1 MVEATAETPAGAL
14 APARS
19 ASIAWLRVLA
29 ITGVVL
35 IHVSGVVTT
44 RTDLDGTL
52 VFAVAAV
59 MNGATRFC
67 VPLFVLVSGAL
78 LLRESAMRNGMAAF
92 YRKRL
97 TRLLPALIVW
107 HLVYLAFREF
117 VRGQD
122 LSLVDVVVLVL
133 SGRAYTALYFF
144 WLILAL
150 YLVAPLL
157 WNAIRGLTSD
167 QRLLLAVVVVA
178 VTCAWQSTLGLFAW
192 REVEGGDGAQTIWTL
207 WIPYVGYFLLGSA
220 LRELTVNRRLGWVGL
235 SVSIAGAA
243 TMAWQVF
250 ADAPRLVTAVTPVSY
265 FSWSVALTTAALW
278 LMAAWFWRPGTFA
291 SRGRTGRTGE
301 LLGSLTLGVFA
312 IHLIVLYYAQGWL
325 TPGMDHGSIGAKGLI
340 ALAAFVLV
348 VSWSIAWAMSKVPYL
363 RRLV

>member
-1 MVEATAETPAGAL
+1 VVEAAVEAGAL

-44 RTDLDGTL
+44 RDDLDGTL
-52 VFAVAAV
+52 VYAIAAV

-67 VPLFVLVSGAL
+67 VPLFVVVSGAL
-78 LLRESAMRNGMAAF
+78 LLRESTMARGAAAF

-97 TRLLPALIVW
+97 TRLLPALVVW
-107 HLVYLAFREF
+107 HLVYLAFREL

-157 WNAIRGLTSD
+157 WNAIRGLTPD

-178 VTCAWQSTLGLFAW
+178 LTCAWQSTLGLFAW

-207 WIPYVGYFLLGSA
+207 WLPYVGYFLLGGA
-220 LRELTVNRRLGWVGL
+220 LRELAVNRRLGWTGL
-235 SVSIAGAA
+235 VVSVVGAA
-243 TMAWQVF
+243 SMAWQVYS
-250 ADAPRLVTAVTPVSY
+250 DAPRIVTALTPVSY
-265 FSWSVALTTAALW
+265 FSWSVALTTAGLW
-278 LMAAWFWRPGTFA
+278 CMAAWFWRPGTVA
-291 SRGRTGRTGE
+291 SRGVLGRTGE
-301 LLGSLTLGVFA
+301 LLGSLTLGVFG
-312 IHLIVLYYAQGWL
+312 IHLLVLYYAQGWL
-325 TPGMDHGSIGAKGLI
+325 TPGLVDGSVGAKGLVL
-340 ALAAFVLV
+340 LAVFVLA
-348 VSWSIAWAMSKVPYL
+348 VSWTLAWAMSHVPYL